1 MNFDQW
7 RHYWRGQ
14 LFQKL
19 KRPEQA
25 IDAYRAA
32 LRANPRFVQAARCL
46 GYLHAARKEYAEA
59 ETHFLRALQLK
70 PDAGTWFNLGFI
82 RDQQGQKMLAI
93 EAFNQAV
100 RLDPKL
106 DRAWYGL
113 GLAEASLGRHG
124 AAVAA
129 LEQAAQLEP
138 RNPHVWYA
146 LGMAQHHCHA
156 PDKVAAVARHLV
168 RFDPRMTRHLIQETE
183 RNDLRYLVADL
194 EV

>member
-1 MNFDQW
+1 MNLEQW

-14 LFQKL
+14 IFQKL
-19 KRPEQA
+19 GRPDAAVQA
-25 IDAYRAA
+25 YAAA
-32 LRANPRFVQAARCL
+32 LGANPDFAQAARCL
-46 GYLHAARKEYAEA
+46 GYLHAGRREYARA
-59 ETHFLRALQLK
+59 EDYFLRALQLK
-70 PDAGTWFNLGFI
+70 PDAGTWFNLAFI
-82 RDQQGQKMLAI
+82 RDQQGLKPQAI
-93 EAFNQAV
+93 EAFKEAV

-113 GLAEASLGRHG
+113 GLAEASLGHHE

-129 LEQAAQLEP
+129 LEHAAQLEP

-156 PDKVAAVARHLV
+156 PDKLAAVARHLA
-168 RFDPRMTRHLIQETE
+168 RFDPRMTRHLIQETG
-183 RNDLRYLVADL
+183 RNDLRHLVEDL